1 MILIY
6 SNNLSPRLNYTVR
19 YIFNDLIPTTFQ
31 VTNDPDLVTRFNGPI
46 INYSDNNELPGLHI
60 FPHGL
65 LFSEK
70 LVDFVPQID
79 NSGEIPLLFPVSTSG
94 KSELTFD
101 VFAAVFWMVSRYEEY
116 FPKGKTDIHGR
127 FRAEASFA
135 FQHHF
140 LQRPVVDLWAELL
153 ADAIA
158 TKWPQWEK
166 PMRRFRYIS
175 TIDVDNAYAIL
186 HKSMLRKMTASF
198 RSIMNPRKNRPISVR
213 KEVLKGQKPDPY
225 DTYAEMEKMHETYNV
240 EAVFFFLLGDY
251 GKFDKNLSYRNV
263 NYRALI
269 RDTSKKVPVGIHP
282 SYKASGAH
290 KMLETEVKRL
300 SKIIGESPFRS
311 RFHYLRLTFPQSY
324 QWLIDTGIKEDYT
337 LTYHSRAGFRAG
349 TCTPFRFYDLS
360 SENET
365 NLKIFPTTVMEVSL
379 KQYQEQTPK
388 EAIETINRLMMEVKK
403 VNGTF
408 VSLFHNESLSDS
420 GEWKGWKKVFKS
432 MLKKA
437 GELRDE

>member
-6 SNNLSPRLNYTVR
+6 SHNLSPRLNYTVR
-19 YIFNDLIPTTFQ
+19 YIFNDLIPTTFHL
-31 VTNDPDLVTRFNGPI
+31 TDDPGLITRFYGPI
-46 INYSDNNELPGLHI
+46 INYSDNDELPGLHI
-60 FPHGL
+60 LPHGL
-65 LFSEK
+65 LFSGK

-79 NSGEIPLLFPVSTSG
+79 NSGEIPLLFPVSTSE
-94 KSELTFD
+94 KSELAFD
-101 VFAAVFWMVSRYEEY
+101 VFSAIFWLVSRYEEY

-127 FRAEASFA
+127 FPAEISFA
-135 FQHHF
+135 CQHRF
-140 LQRPVVDLWAELL
+140 LQRPVVDLWAESL
-153 ADAIA
+153 ANTISARWG
-158 TKWPQWEK
+158 KWEK
-166 PMRRFRYIS
+166 PVRRFRYIS

-186 HKSMLRKMTASF
+186 HKRMLRKMTASF
-198 RSIMNPRKNRPISVR
+198 RSIMNPGKNRPISVR

-225 DTYAEMEKMHETYNV
+225 DTYAELETLHEAYNV

-282 SYKASGAH
+282 SYKASGSL
-290 KMLETEVKRL
+290 KKLQTEITRL
-300 SKIIGESPFRS
+300 RKIIGEPPFRS

-324 QWLIDTGIKEDYT
+324 QWLINTGIKEDYT
-337 LTYHSRAGFRAG
+337 LTYPSHAGFRAG
-349 TCTPFRFYDLS
+349 TCTPFHYYDLS
-360 SENET
+360 SETET

-379 KQYQEQTPK
+379 KQYQDQTP
-388 EAIETINRLMMEVKK
+388 EQATETINRLMMEVKK

-420 GEWKGWKKVFKS
+420 GEWKGWKNVFKS

>member
-31 VTNDPDLVTRFNGPI
+31 LTDDPDLISRFKGPV

-60 FPHGL
+60 LPHGL

-79 NSGEIPLLFPVSTSG
+79 NSGEIPLLFPVSTIE
-94 KSELTFD
+94 KSALAFD
-101 VFAAVFWMVSRYEEY
+101 VFSAIFWMVSRYEEY
-116 FPKGKTDIHGR
+116 FSKGKTDIHGR

-140 LQRPVVDLWAELL
+140 LQRPIVDLWAELL
-153 ADAIA
+153 ADAI
-158 TKWPQWEK
+158 TVRWEEWEK
-166 PMRRFRYIS
+166 PTRRFRYIS

-198 RSIMNPRKNRPISVR
+198 RSIMNPRKNNPISVR
-213 KEVLKGQKPDPY
+213 KEVLKGKKQDPY
-225 DTYAEMEKMHETYNV
+225 DTYAELEKLHEAYNV

-269 RDTSKKVPVGIHP
+269 RDTSKIVPVGIHP
-282 SYKASGAH
+282 SYKASGSL
-290 KMLETEVKRL
+290 KKLQTEIRRL
-300 SKIIGESPFRS
+300 SKIIGEPPFRS

-324 QWLIDTGIKEDYT
+324 QWLINAGIKEDYT
-337 LTYHSRAGFRAG
+337 LTYPSHAGFRAG

-360 SENET
+360 SESET
-365 NLKIFPTTVMEVSL
+365 NLKIFPTSFMEVSL
-379 KQYQEQTPK
+379 KQYQKQTP
-388 EAIETINRLMMEVKK
+388 EQATETISRLMMEVKK

-408 VSLFHNESLSDS
+408 VSLFHNESLGDSD
-420 GEWKGWKKVFKS
+420 EWKGWKEVFKS